1 MSIAEFSSTIQS
13 EVFKKWLAKLDK
25 NIVNATV
32 SDIRKK
38 EQIATK
44 TDFILSVKNVRE
56 MYKSVTSKEISNSV
70 ARQVL
75 RDIAAAGKLEVPA
88 KVIRLGGSGAL
99 LFESIGF
106 DTISKY
112 VTEVFDNL
120 EGVRDAY
127 GAASEEYLK
136 ARMQKISTST
146 FKDLAARRSEEEKAR
161 KAADNIG
168 FGYFLHKGHVVS
180 LATNS
185 AKNFR
190 ESVSSANE
198 ITSAQKEV
206 LLTVLDSYISKL
218 EKDDLASA
226 NLPNAYKQEIYAKY
240 IKSPTKYLVEIQL
253 KSDNLEAGSAS
264 LPITNELRKAFSA
277 SGKELEALLLNSP
290 TLGKKLLTTKGSPS
304 MLELIVADIASK
316 ITGKPM
322 KTREYVQPSTKISE
336 SSRKVVVKNNKKD
349 IATLKT
355 LKAKTKAIPILKE
368 PRILDLASSRVN
380 LPSLL
385 AYINSNLQNVVSA
398 NMGDGS
404 DRRVLN
410 YRSGRLAAS
419 ANVERLSESRTGM
432 ITAFYSYMKN
442 PYGTFESG
450 GAQGTPTSRSPKL
463 LIGTSIREIAATK
476 VANQLRAVLI

>member
-13 EVFKKWLAKLDK
+13 EVFKKWLSKLDK

-38 EQIATK
+38 EQVAAK

-56 MYKSVTSKEISNSV
+56 MYKNVTSKEISNSV
-70 ARQVL
+70 ARRVL
-75 RDIAAAGKLEVPA
+75 RDIASAGKLDVPA

-99 LFESIGF
+99 MFESIGF

-120 EGVRDAY
+120 DGVRDAY
-127 GAASEEYLK
+127 SAASDEYLK
-136 ARMQKISTST
+136 TRMRKISEST

-185 AKNFR
+185 AKTFK
-190 ESVSSANE
+190 ESVISANE
-198 ITSAQKEV
+198 ITASQKEV

-226 NLPNAYKQEIYAKY
+226 NLPNAYKQQVYAKY
-240 IKSPTKYLVEIQL
+240 IKSPEKYLVEIQL
-253 KSDNLEAGSAS
+253 KSDNLESGSAS

-277 SGKELEALLLNSP
+277 SGKELEGLLLNSP
-290 TLGKKLLTTKGSPS
+290 ALGKKLLTTKGSPS
-304 MLELIVADIASK
+304 MLDLIVADVVSK
-316 ITGKPM
+316 ITGKAM
-322 KTREYVQPSTKISE
+322 KTREYVQALTKIGE

-349 IATLKT
+349 IAALKA
-355 LKAKTKAIPILKE
+355 LKAKTKAIPLVKT
-368 PRILDLASSRVN
+368 PKILDEVSSRVN
-380 LPSLL
+380 LASLM

-398 NMGDGS
+398 NMGNGNDS
-404 DRRVLN
+404 RVLN
-410 YRSGRLAAS
+410 YRTGRFAAS
-419 ANVERLSESRTGM
+419 AAVERLSESRQGM
-432 ITAFYSYMKN
+432 LTAFYSYMKN
-442 PYGTFESG
+442 PYATFEPG
-450 GAQGTPTSRSPKL
+450 GKQGSPKSRDPKL
-463 LIGTSIREIAATK
+463 LLSSSIREIAATK
-476 VANQLRAVLI
+476 VSNQLRAISV